1 MTVARYEVRDIVTV
15 SGLGET
21 TKRGRKGTREITAR
35 CKMERSEKSVS
46 EKRNF
51 LGTESLVADHFR
63 IMI

>member
-1 MTVARYEVRDIVTV
+1 MTVTKHKVRDIV
-15 SGLGET
+15 GLGET

-51 LGTESLVADHFR
+51 LGTESLVAVGSLIIYHL
-63 IMI
+63 